1 VTGTSALAAGPGL
14 HAWLLLAAVLF
25 CVGLYGVMSRRNL
38 VAVLCSVE
46 LMANAVNINLA
57 AFSRFHGDLLG
68 QAFALFSVA
77 LTVAEVGV
85 GLAIVILVYRSRK
98 GIDIDDLD
106 LLRG

>member
-1 VTGTSALAAGPGL
+1 MSLAAGPGL
-14 HAWLLLAAVLF
+14 EAWLLLSAALF
-25 CVGLYGVMSRRNL
+25 CIGLYGVTTRRNL

-46 LMANAVNINLA
+46 LMANAVNINLV

-68 QAFALFSVA
+68 QAFTLFAIA